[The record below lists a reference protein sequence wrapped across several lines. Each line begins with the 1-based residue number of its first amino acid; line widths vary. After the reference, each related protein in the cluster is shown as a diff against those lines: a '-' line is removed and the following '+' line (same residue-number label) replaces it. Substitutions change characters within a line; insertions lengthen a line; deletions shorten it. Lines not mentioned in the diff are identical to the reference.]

1 MTILREENVCSLDR
15 GDLDKITVLASSVLR
30 SGGVI
35 AYPTET
41 VYGFGCDYLSEV
53 GYQKILEL
61 KCIEDGKPFIL
72 VIPGVDWV
80 QILSPEST
88 RYSLSRELASKFWPG
103 PLTLILPAA
112 SHLPE
117 YIIGSQKMVSMRISP
132 DPFVQALM
140 VRYQRPIT
148 STSANPTGKDP
159 ATCISD
165 LRSYFSAHR
174 VPVNLAIDDGER
186 SGLPSTL
193 VRITGSDPVVV
204 REGAIP
210 ASRIY
215 SACQT

>member
-1 MTILREENVCSLDR
+1 MTILREEKVRSSDQ
-15 GDLDKITVLASSVLR
+15 GDPDKITVLASSILR

-41 VYGFGCDYLSEV
+41 VYGFGCDYLSEE

-72 VIPGVDWV
+72 VIPDVEWV
-80 QILSPEST
+80 HILSPEST
-88 RYSLSRELASKFWPG
+88 RYPLTRELASKFWPG

-117 YIIGSQKMVSMRISP
+117 FIVGSQKMVSMRISP

-140 VRYQRPIT
+140 GRYQRPIT
-148 STSANPTGKDP
+148 STSANPTGRDP

-165 LRSYFSAHR
+165 LKDYFSTHR
-174 VPVNLAIDDGER
+174 VTVDLAVDDGER
-186 SGLPSTL
+186 SGFPSTL

-210 ASRIY
+210 ASQIY